1 MQAVIDK
8 IMEAKSVAV
17 LTHLNEDPDTIG
29 SCFAFAK
36 VMRKLGK
43 EATVYVNGRIESRL
57 AFIGDDYVLYQEG
70 MKHNHDLCACI
81 DCGDL
86 GRIAER
92 KSLFE
97 EINHSINIDHHL
109 TNTNFADANYVD
121 GKAAAAGEILY
132 ALFEK
137 WALNWIMI
145 LPRICIRQ
153 YAPIRVALSTVTL
166 RLKQC
171 VRRQTFWNMI
181 LTMRK
186 WQDCFLTV
194 SRLRRRN

>member
-97 EINHSINIDHHL
+97 EINNSINIDHHL

-132 ALFEK
+132 ALFERK
-137 WALNWIMI
+137 LSLKPLFVRFMQTAISVPSI
-145 LPRICIRQ
+145 LLGISRNMQ
-153 YAPIRVALSTVTL
+153 TVK
-166 RLKQC
+166 LK
-171 VRRQTFWNMI
+171 R
-181 LTMRK
+181 
-186 WQDCFLTV
+186 
-194 SRLRRRN
+194 

>member
-57 AFIGDDYVLYQEG
+57 AFIGNDYVLYQEG

-97 EINHSINIDHHL
+97 EINNSINIDHHL

-137 WALNWIMI
+137 MGAVPN
-145 LPRICIRQ
+145 
-153 YAPIRVALSTVTL
+153 SG
-166 RLKQC
+166 C
-171 VRRQTFWNMI
+171 VLTFGRTSVMPSI
-181 LTMRK
+181 
-186 WQDCFLTV
+186 
-194 SRLRRRN
+194 